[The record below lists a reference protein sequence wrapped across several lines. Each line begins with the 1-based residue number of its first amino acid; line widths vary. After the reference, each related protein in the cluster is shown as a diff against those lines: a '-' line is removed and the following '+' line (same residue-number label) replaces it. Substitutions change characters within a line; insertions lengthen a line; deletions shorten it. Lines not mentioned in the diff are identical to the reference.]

1 MSTPK
6 WQSLW
11 FAQLAPA
18 YAVQEPDLSALLGP
32 VGLGPGFSCT
42 AEVADREGDGWTL
55 ETTIL
60 GREDLSLRKVCHS
73 PMMGQLALESTGF
86 WCLLH
91 FIIAYYKQQ

>member
-11 FAQLAPA
+11 FAQPAPA
-18 YAVQEPDLSALLGP
+18 YAVQEPDLSALLGQ

-42 AEVADREGDGWTL
+42 AEVADREGDEQTL

-60 GREDLSLRKVCHS
+60 GREDLSLGKAYRSLV
-73 PMMGQLALESTGF
+73 MGQLALESTGF

-91 FIIAYYKQQ
+91 YTRIL